1 MAYTAGSSK
10 EIFWM
15 ENPGSSFWISWE
27 QWSMTDRFR
36 SPRKSIFRSPS
47 SSRVV
52 MVNWV
57 TTDSSLFARG
67 TYSSTGS
74 AVITT
79 PAA

>member
-1 MAYTAGSSK
+1 
-10 EIFWM
+10 
-15 ENPGSSFWISWE
+15 
-27 QWSMTDRFR
+27 MTDRFR

-79 PAA
+79 PAAWVEACRGIPSTFRAVSSSSRTWGSLS